1 MIYFVII
8 SVLLIMSF
16 LIVAS
21 FRINWGIYVRSYCR
35 EKGEGERSIMITFD
49 DGPHPE
55 NTSKVL
61 DLLKEKNVKA
71 LFFLIGEKAID
82 NPQVVRRIADEGH
95 LIGIHSLRHTPEFTI
110 ASKRRVK
117 NDLIATKKILE
128 ELSGKEIKLFRPPF
142 GVTNPSIGR
151 AVRELGLVS
160 VGWSIRSFDT
170 VASSDIEKVMKRV
183 RKGLHNGAILLLH
196 DRLPLSSLL
205 LKEILDYLD
214 NQGYE
219 AKLFSKVL

>member
-21 FRINWGIYVRSYCR
+21 FRIDWGIYVRSYCR
-35 EKGEGERSIMITFD
+35 EKREGERSIMITFD

-110 ASKRRVK
+110 ASKRSVK